1 MYLDS
6 PTRHTLQL
14 NALRA
19 FEASARLG
27 GFAQA
32 AHELRVTPGAVAA
45 LVKTLEA
52 QYGAALFERHARGVR
67 LTTLGQSVKAQFTQA
82 FDAVEEAARTLRRLA
97 APQRV
102 HIVTSPA
109 LAQLWLGPRLP
120 RLTEMLAPVE
130 ISITAV
136 DEPPNLKRSPFDL
149 CLFYVEELGRGQRK
163 IADEAVLPVC
173 TPALA
178 ARIAAP
184 EDLIDAHCI
193 KDVVWKDWE
202 VWSGRVM
209 PDQPFV
215 ARGPG
220 FSLYSIAVQQAL
232 LGAGVL
238 MGRRSLVQ
246 PYLESGAQVAPV
258 GQAAPLGMAIAAWRL
273 PGAGGNPLVE
283 AVEEAMVGLAGEGGP
298 LTVRATC

>member
-1 MYLDS
+1 MSLDS
-6 PTRHTLQL
+6 PTRHILQL

-32 AHELRVTPGAVAA
+32 ANELRVTPGAVAA

-52 QYGAALFERHARGVR
+52 QYGAVLFERHARGVR
-67 LTTLGQSVKAQFTQA
+67 LTELGESVKAQFTQA
-82 FDAVEEAARTLRRLA
+82 FDAVEEAARSLRRLA
-97 APQRV
+97 APRRV

-109 LAQLWLGPRLP
+109 LAQLWIGPRLP
-120 RLTEMLAPVE
+120 RLTDILAPIEV
-130 ISITAV
+130 SVTAV

-149 CLFYVEELGRGQRK
+149 CLFYTDRLGRGQRK
-163 IADEAVLPVC
+163 IADELLLPVC

-178 ARIAAP
+178 ERITAP
-184 EDLIDAHCI
+184 EDLLETRCI
-193 KDVVWKDWE
+193 KDIGWKDWE
-202 VWSGRVM
+202 VWSGSVM
-209 PDQPFV
+209 PEQHFV

-238 MGRRSLVQ
+238 IGRRSLVQ
-246 PYLESGAQVAPV
+246 PYLDTGELVAPLQQLV
-258 GQAAPLGMAIAAWRL
+258 PLGLTIAAWRL
-273 PGAGGNPLVE
+273 PGATGNLLVA
-283 AVEEAMVGLAGEGGP
+283 AVEEALLGLA
-298 LTVRATC
+298 

>member
-1 MYLDS
+1 MSLDS
-6 PTRHTLQL
+6 PTRHILQL

-32 AHELRVTPGAVAA
+32 ANELRVTPGAVAA

-52 QYGAALFERHARGVR
+52 QYGAVLFERHARGVR
-67 LTTLGQSVKAQFTQA
+67 LTELGESVKAQFTKA
-82 FDAVEEAARTLRRLA
+82 FDAVEEAARSLRRLA
-97 APQRV
+97 APRRV

-109 LAQLWLGPRLP
+109 LAQLWIGPRLP
-120 RLTEMLAPVE
+120 RLTDILAPIEV
-130 ISITAV
+130 SVTAV

-149 CLFYVEELGRGQRK
+149 CLFYTDRLGRGQRK
-163 IADEAVLPVC
+163 IADELLLPVC

-178 ARIAAP
+178 ERITAP
-184 EDLIDAHCI
+184 EDLLETRCI
-193 KDVVWKDWE
+193 KDIGWKDWE
-202 VWSGRVM
+202 VWSGSVM
-209 PDQPFV
+209 PEQNFV

-238 MGRRSLVQ
+238 IGRRSLVQ
-246 PYLESGAQVAPV
+246 PYLDTGELVAPLEQSV
-258 GQAAPLGMAIAAWRL
+258 PLGLTIAAWRL
-273 PGAGGNPLVE
+273 PGATGNVLVA
-283 AVEEAMVGLAGEGGP
+283 AVEEALLGLA
-298 LTVRATC
+298 

>member
-1 MYLDS
+1 MSLDL
-6 PTRHTLQL
+6 PTRHILQL

-32 AHELRVTPGAVAA
+32 ANELRVTPGAVAA

-52 QYGAALFERHARGVR
+52 QYGAVLFERHARGVR
-67 LTTLGQSVKAQFTQA
+67 LTELGESVKAQFTQA
-82 FDAVEEAARTLRRLA
+82 FDAVEEAARSLRRLA
-97 APQRV
+97 APRRV

-109 LAQLWLGPRLP
+109 LAQLWIGPRLP
-120 RLTEMLAPVE
+120 RLTDILAPIEV
-130 ISITAV
+130 SVTAV

-149 CLFYVEELGRGQRK
+149 CLFYTDRLGRGQRK
-163 IADEAVLPVC
+163 IADELLLPVC

-178 ARIAAP
+178 ERITAP
-184 EDLIDAHCI
+184 EDLLETRCI
-193 KDVVWKDWE
+193 KDIGWKDWE
-202 VWSGRVM
+202 VWSGSVM
-209 PDQPFV
+209 PEQHFV

-238 MGRRSLVQ
+238 IGRRSLVQ
-246 PYLESGAQVAPV
+246 PYLDTGELVAPLQQLV
-258 GQAAPLGMAIAAWRL
+258 PLGLTIAAWRL
-273 PGAGGNPLVE
+273 PGATGNLLVA
-283 AVEEAMVGLAGEGGP
+283 AVEEALLGLA
-298 LTVRATC
+298 

>member
-1 MYLDS
+1 MSIDS
-6 PTRHTLQL
+6 PNRHTLQL

-27 GFAQA
+27 GFARA
-32 AHELRVTPGAVAA
+32 AHELKVTPGAIAA

-52 QYGAALFERHARGVR
+52 QYGSTLFERHAKGVR
-67 LTTLGQSVKAQFTQA
+67 LTPLGESVKTQFTEA

-97 APQRV
+97 APQQV

-130 ISITAV
+130 ISVTAV

-149 CLFYVEELGRGQRK
+149 CLFYVERLERGQRK
-163 IADEAVLPVC
+163 LAEEDILPVC
-173 TPALA
+173 VPALA
-178 ARIAAP
+178 GQIGKP
-184 EDLIDAHCI
+184 EDLVGARCI
-193 KDVVWKDWE
+193 QDVGWQDWE
-202 VWSGRVM
+202 VWSRVAM
-209 PDQPFV
+209 AQQPFV

-220 FSLYSIAVQQAL
+220 FSLYSIALQQAL

-238 MGRRSLVQ
+238 IGRRSLVQ
-246 PYLESGAQVAPV
+246 PYLDSGELVAPIAGAV
-258 GQAAPLGMAIAAWRL
+258 PLGLTIATWRL
-273 PGAGGNPLVE
+273 PGTTANQRVA
-283 AVEEAMVGLAGEGGP
+283 AVEEALGQLA
-298 LTVRATC
+298 

>member
-1 MYLDS
+1 MSLDS

-27 GFAQA
+27 GFARA
-32 AHELRVTPGAVAA
+32 AHELKVTPGAIAA
-45 LVKTLEA
+45 LIKTLET
-52 QYGAALFERHARGVR
+52 QYGAALFERHAKGVR
-67 LTTLGQSVKAQFTQA
+67 LTPLGESVKTQFTEA

-120 RLTEMLAPVE
+120 RLTEMLAPIE
-130 ISITAV
+130 ISVTAV

-149 CLFYVEELGRGQRK
+149 CLFYIEQVERGQRK
-163 IADEAVLPVC
+163 LADEDILPVC
-173 TPALA
+173 SPALA
-178 ARIAAP
+178 AQITAP
-184 EDLIDAHCI
+184 ADLASARCI
-193 KDVVWKDWE
+193 KDVGWQDWD
-202 VWSGRVM
+202 VWSAAIM
-209 PDQPFV
+209 PEQHFV

-238 MGRRSLVQ
+238 IGRRSLIQ
-246 PYLESGAQVAPV
+246 PYLDSGELVAPLARSV
-258 GQAAPLGMAIAAWRL
+258 PLGLTIAAWRL
-273 PGAGGNPLVE
+273 PGATGNPRVA
-283 AVEEAMVGLAGEGGP
+283 AVEEALKLLA
-298 LTVRATC
+298 

>member
-1 MYLDS
+1 MSLDS
-6 PTRHTLQL
+6 PTRHILQL

-32 AHELRVTPGAVAA
+32 ANELRVTPGAVAA

-52 QYGAALFERHARGVR
+52 QYGAVLFERHARGVR
-67 LTTLGQSVKAQFTQA
+67 LTELGESVKAQFTQA
-82 FDAVEEAARTLRRLA
+82 FDAVEEAARTLRRLS
-97 APQRV
+97 APRRV

-109 LAQLWLGPRLP
+109 LAQLWIGPRLP
-120 RLTEMLAPVE
+120 RLTDILAPIEV
-130 ISITAV
+130 SVTAV

-149 CLFYVEELGRGQRK
+149 CLFYTDRLGRGQRK
-163 IADEAVLPVC
+163 IADELLLPVC

-178 ARIAAP
+178 ERITAP
-184 EDLIDAHCI
+184 EDLVETRCI
-193 KDVVWKDWE
+193 KDIGWKDWE
-202 VWSGRVM
+202 VWSGSVM
-209 PDQPFV
+209 PEQNFV

-238 MGRRSLVQ
+238 IGRRSLVQ
-246 PYLESGAQVAPV
+246 PYLDTGELVAPLEQSV
-258 GQAAPLGMAIAAWRL
+258 PLGLTIAAWRL
-273 PGAGGNPLVE
+273 PGATGNVLV
-283 AVEEAMVGLAGEGGP
+283 ASVEEALLELA
-298 LTVRATC
+298 